1 MKPIFDSVSV
11 QCSKLT
17 TKAYST
23 SFSLGIYFLGREIR
37 NPIYAI
43 YGFVRFADE
52 IVDSFEG
59 YDKQSLLQEF
69 KAETYK
75 AIDRKISLNPILN
88 AFQEVIHRYEV
99 DHALIETFLNSM
111 EMDLEKVDYTSEK
124 YDQYILGSAEVV
136 GLMCLH
142 VFTHG
147 HDNLYAD
154 LKPYAMKLGAAFQKV
169 NFLRDLKADYHILG
183 RTYFPNI
190 EIENFSA
197 EAKCEIEK
205 EIEADF
211 NEALIGIK
219 KLPSSSRGGVY
230 LAYVYYKSLFNKIK
244 NVSAQKILTKRV
256 RISNGAK
263 LRLMG
268 QSMVQHKMNIL

>member
-1 MKPIFDSVSV
+1 MKSLFDDISV

-52 IVDSFEG
+52 IVDSFES
-59 YDKQSLLQEF
+59 YDKACLLREF
-69 KAETYK
+69 KEETYK

-88 AFQEVIHRYEV
+88 AFQEAIHHYEI
-99 DHALIETFLNSM
+99 DLKLIDTFLNSM

-147 HDNLYAD
+147 HQNLYSE

-169 NFLRDLKADYHILG
+169 NFLRDIKADYHILG

-190 EIENFSA
+190 EIENFTA
-197 EAKCEIEK
+197 EAKLEIEK

-211 NEALIGIK
+211 NEALVGIK
-219 KLPSSSRGGVY
+219 KLPASSRGGVY

-244 NVSAQKILTKRV
+244 NVSAQKILTKRI
-256 RISNGAK
+256 RISNSAK
-263 LRLMG
+263 LGLMVN
-268 QSMVQHKMNIL
+268 SMVQHKMNIL